1 VIDVPTSG
9 GLLEAALAVCAG
21 IALAAAAGLRVFV
34 PLLATSAAAHFGHLD
49 LAPGGAWLGTTPAL
63 AALGVAAALEVGAY
77 LVPALDH
84 ALDTVATP
92 LAVLAGIVLSA
103 ALFTGMPGYLRWM
116 LAVIAG
122 GGSAGLIQGATT
134 VLRLKSGLLTGG
146 LGNPMVAL
154 VELGGAILLILL
166 ALLVPVLGL
175 ALAAALLAAAFRVAR
190 RVVFGRR
197 VPASMR

>member
-1 VIDVPTSG
+1 MIDVPTSG